1 MSCVVYT
8 GYYIVFNL
16 LAIWNVS
23 KCCLFGRHHD
33 TWCLCTCQI
42 RRHSLEIKL
51 SVTIIFYTMKVY
63 HGLVEIK
70 NSQFKTRMSCQFRL
84 LETEKL
90 ERRMILHTH
99 THKHTHTH
107 TQEKMK
113 CANEEKTRQK
123 DIHLYL
129 TAHTYTRRMHTNKKN
144 VYWWMTSYFV

>member
-99 THKHTHTH
+99 KHTYTHTHTNTHTHTHTHTH
-107 TQEKMK
+107 TQ
-113 CANEEKTRQK
+113 
-123 DIHLYL
+123 
-129 TAHTYTRRMHTNKKN
+129 TYIQSKN
-144 VYWWMTSYFV
+144 WGNLFLRPNFLFSIFLSLFVWK